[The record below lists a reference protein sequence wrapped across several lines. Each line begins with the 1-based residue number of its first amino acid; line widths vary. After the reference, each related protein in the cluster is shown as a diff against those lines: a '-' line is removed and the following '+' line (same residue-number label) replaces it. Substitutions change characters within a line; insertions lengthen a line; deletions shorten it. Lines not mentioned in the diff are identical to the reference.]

1 MVCRGQ
7 QDGSQVLV
15 EGVVVLKILVDDA
28 DEAECGE
35 ERTQWEMP
43 GLRKRSFI
51 RIIVYTLPPSR
62 RTWAQV
68 LGTVGQPEG
77 SPLLFVTLHH
87 LCLHFVY
94 LRGHFR
100 YIRYIVVAFRPN
112 DSSTFFA

>member
-7 QDGSQVLV
+7 QDSSQVLV
-15 EGVVVLKILVDDA
+15 EGVVVLNILVDDA

-43 GLRKRSFI
+43 GLRKQSFI

-77 SPLLFVTLHH
+77 SPLPFVTLHH
-87 LCLHFVY
+87 LCLNLVY
-94 LRGHFR
+94 LRGQVSFH
-100 YIRYIVVAFRPN
+100 
-112 DSSTFFA
+112 